1 MNIVAISVNKKFR
14 DKLKKQFSDYKI
26 NFIEPI
32 KFSDITARQYFNHI
46 KNQKTNLL
54 MSPGELACLLSHR
67 RALDLC
73 VKSNYAKTLIIE
85 EDIIGSNDDIKKIKK
100 LSRLISGNSV
110 LHLGG
115 MDDLRSRHLLFGK
128 RVNGQDYYSLHK
140 NCLPFLYRSCAYLVT
155 RSSAARIKYYYD
167 RNMTTQLILADSWGL
182 IAQETKI
189 QVFISLLLKH
199 PVDLSLSTLNSDRG
213 NLYRI
218 SYGVKF
224 LRKLK
229 IAVFLLKTVFF
240 YIQGYS
246 RIFAR
251 NNR

>member
-32 KFSDITARQYFNHI
+32 KFSDMTARQYFNHI

-128 RVNGQDYYSLHK
+128 RVNGQDYYSLQ
-140 NCLPFLYRSCAYLVT
+140 R
-155 RSSAARIKYYYD
+155 
-167 RNMTTQLILADSWGL
+167 GL
-182 IAQETKI
+182 
-189 QVFISLLLKH
+189 
-199 PVDLSLSTLNSDRG
+199 DLSPVMACRSNFTYRFSTKPRTTSCT
-213 NLYRI
+213 
-218 SYGVKF
+218 KC
-224 LRKLK
+224 
-229 IAVFLLKTVFF
+229 
-240 YIQGYS
+240 YS
-246 RIFAR
+246 STI
-251 NNR
+251 